1 MTRPA
6 LADLGVR
13 AVFMVVVYLVFAA
26 ELPSYYSSNGVAAL
40 LDGAVLTGL
49 VAAGIGATM
58 LAGEFDLSVGSMAAT
73 AGVITTKIFGLGV
86 LPAILAA
93 TIAAGV
99 FGALQGLVIGVLGI
113 NSLVFTIGTLIG
125 LRGLAMILSHE
136 NTVTVPI
143 ERLPDIDV
151 VSERVLGVFSP
162 LSLVLV
168 VVFVLVGLFLAF
180 TRWGREIYA
189 IGGGRNEARAAGVPL
204 LRPMVIAFTLSSAL
218 AGLGGALLSMRS
230 GSASPLGFDTVL
242 LSAVTTCLI
251 GGIALAG
258 GRGNII
264 GIAIGLFTLRFFIT
278 GVASLGA
285 PYWAQN
291 LATGGLLILVIAVQL
306 VLALL
311 RRGGAPSRSSAVV

>member
-1 MTRPA
+1 MSRRAA
-6 LADLGVR
+6 LRDLGVR
-13 AVFMVVVYLVFAA
+13 AAFMLAVYLAFAWR
-26 ELPSYYSSNGVAAL
+26 LPSYYSVNGIAAL

-58 LAGEFDLSVGSMAAT
+58 LAGEFDLSVGSLAAV
-73 AGVITTKIFGLGV
+73 AGVIAIKLFGLGLV
-86 LPAILAA
+86 PAIVVATAA
-93 TIAAGV
+93 SAA

-125 LRGLAMILSHE
+125 LRGVALIVAQQ

-143 ERLPDIDV
+143 DQLADTDAISLRL
-151 VSERVLGVFSP
+151 LGVFSP
-162 LSLVLV
+162 LSLILLAVL
-168 VVFVLVGLFLAF
+168 VLVGLFLGY

-204 LRPMVIAFTLSSAL
+204 LRPIVIAFTLSAGL
-218 AGLGGALLSMRS
+218 AGLAGALLSMRS

-242 LSAVTTCLI
+242 LAAVTTCLI
-251 GGIALAG
+251 GGIALSG
-258 GRGNII
+258 GRGNVL
-264 GIAIGLFTLRFFIT
+264 GIAVGLFTLRFFIT

-285 PYWAQN
+285 PYWLQN

-306 VLALL
+306 LPGLL
-311 RRGGAPSRSSAVV
+311 RRAGTQPSAA